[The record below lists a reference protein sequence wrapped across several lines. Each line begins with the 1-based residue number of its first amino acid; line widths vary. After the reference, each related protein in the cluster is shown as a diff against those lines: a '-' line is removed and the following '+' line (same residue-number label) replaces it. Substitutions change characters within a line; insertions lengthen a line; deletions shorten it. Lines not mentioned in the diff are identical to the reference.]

1 MSQINKPIVK
11 EINYSSEMLKSS
23 IEEWKIAD
31 NGKYLLSY
39 PTVYIINDKAN
50 RQKFNVYV
58 GETADIQ
65 GRTNQHLLNDV
76 RTKDYWQEFYQ
87 SPTSSMYVIGHHFF
101 NKSLTLDIEN
111 KLMHFLSSVD
121 NVGTVFNGRTN
132 QQNEY
137 YTSEKLD
144 EIFSKIWREL
154 HRNNKDLF
162 PLESVIRDSAIFKA
176 SPFHK
181 LTSEQI
187 TAKNEI
193 ISKVQHAVQEDLS
206 NQLILVDGQAGSG
219 KTVLMSSLFFELRQ
233 MFEKEFSNGL
243 RSYLLV
249 NHDEQLKVYE
259 QIANKLG
266 LNPKKEKV
274 INKPTSFINNHDPE
288 DKVDV
293 VIVDE
298 AHLLLTQGKQSYQGK
313 NHLKDLIERAKV
325 VVAVFDKNQILSREQ
340 VWEEDELARLINDT
354 KEHDNY
360 IALRNQMR
368 INASEETV
376 RWIRTLID
384 SGVVG
389 NVPHDKKGYDIKL
402 FDNPRELHEEI
413 KKKSKDMN
421 SGLSRLVA
429 TFDWPYNGNKKPEDL
444 AYWCVKIDEWSLPW
458 NKQLSRD
465 RKYKNVSWAE
475 QPQTI
480 DEVGSTYTIQGAD
493 LNYVGVIIG
502 PSVKYRNGQIIF
514 DEKESENKKATQ
526 KRTLSNN
533 EKKSFAK
540 ELLKNELNVLMT
552 RGVNGLY
559 IYAVDEAL
567 REVLH
572 QAMRGELTDE

>member
-50 RQKFNVYV
+50 RQKFNIYL

-274 INKPTSFINNHDPE
+274 INKPTSFINNHNPE

-325 VVAVFDKNQILSREQ
+325 VIAVFDKNQILSREQ

-354 KEHDNY
+354 KEHNNY

-384 SGVVG
+384 NGIIK
-389 NVPHDKKGYDIKL
+389 NVPRDKKGYDIKL

-413 KKKSKDMN
+413 KKKAKDMD

-444 AYWCVKIDEWSLPW
+444 AYWCVNIGEWSLPW

>member
-1 MSQINKPIVK
+1 M
-11 EINYSSEMLKSS
+11 
-23 IEEWKIAD
+23 
-31 NGKYLLSY
+31 
-39 PTVYIINDKAN
+39 
-50 RQKFNVYV
+50 
-58 GETADIQ
+58 
-65 GRTNQHLLNDV
+65 
-76 RTKDYWQEFYQ
+76 
-87 SPTSSMYVIGHHFF
+87 
-101 NKSLTLDIEN
+101 
-111 KLMHFLSSVD
+111 
-121 NVGTVFNGRTN
+121 FNGRTN

-389 NVPHDKKGYDIKL
+389 NVPHDKKD
-402 FDNPRELHEEI
+402 
-413 KKKSKDMN
+413 
-421 SGLSRLVA
+421 
-429 TFDWPYNGNKKPEDL
+429 
-444 AYWCVKIDEWSLPW
+444 
-458 NKQLSRD
+458 
-465 RKYKNVSWAE
+465 
-475 QPQTI
+475 TI
-480 DEVGSTYTIQGAD
+480 
-493 LNYVGVIIG
+493 LNYLIIL
-502 PSVKYRNGQIIF
+502 
-514 DEKESENKKATQ
+514 ENYMKK
-526 KRTLSNN
+526 
-533 EKKSFAK
+533 
-540 ELLKNELNVLMT
+540 
-552 RGVNGLY
+552 
-559 IYAVDEAL
+559 
-567 REVLH
+567 
-572 QAMRGELTDE
+572 